1 MKISEELSDSYLHC
15 LASSNGN
22 VKTVC
27 DALQQAVAE
36 NLELKFRLHHRIEG
50 FLCIVCPFSDPGGD
64 KRHYFNGDA
73 DWLAEAD
80 KLLRGKK

>member
-27 DALQQAVAE
+27 DALRRAVAE
-36 NLELKFRLHHRIEG
+36 NLELKHQFSPQHTVILINRI
-50 FLCIVCPFSDPGGD
+50 
-64 KRHYFNGDA
+64 KRCLACDWNENT

-80 KLLRGKK
+80 KLLRGEK